1 MIKLDAKRCGDE
13 IYQLISDLYPICRS
27 ITGNGVRET
36 LEIIGNHIPLRKV
49 EVPTGTQV
57 FDWVVPKEWN
67 IRDAYIKDSSGRRI
81 VDFHSSNLH
90 VVSYSVPV
98 RQVMTLTELKKHL
111 FSLPEHPDW
120 IPYRT
125 SYYNESWGF
134 CISHNQLQAM
144 EEGEYEVVIDSTL
157 DDGSLTYGEAY
168 IAGDT
173 DNEILVFAHTCHPSL
188 CNDNLSGVAL
198 ATYLAKYLQ
207 GRNLRYSYRF
217 VFAPATIGSI
227 TWLSQNE
234 ANLYRIKHGLV
245 AAVVGDSGN
254 STYKKSRQGIAEID
268 CAVMHVLEHSGQ
280 EYEVIEFSPW
290 GYDERQFCS
299 PGIALDVGRLT
310 RTPNGCYE
318 EYHTSAD
325 NLSLVKAD
333 KLADSFLKYATV
345 FDILECNKRYINQ
358 SPKCE
363 PQLGKRG
370 LYRKTGGHKDVGQHE
385 LALLWVL
392 NLSDGAHSLLD
403 IAKRS
408 GLIFSQIR
416 DAAEDLA
423 NCGLIT
429 AAVDEENSTC
439 RSCN

>member
-1 MIKLDAKRCGDE
+1 MLKFDFKQYGDE

-36 LEIIGNHIPLRKV
+36 LEIIGKHIPLKKF
-49 EVPTGTQV
+49 EVPTGTRV

-67 IRDAYIKDSSGRRI
+67 IRDAYIKDQTGRRI

-90 VVSYSVPV
+90 VVSYSIPV
-98 RQVMTLTELKKHL
+98 HQLMSLTELKEHL

-134 CISHNQLQAM
+134 CVSHNQLQAM
-144 EEGEYEVVIDSTL
+144 AEGEYEVVIDSTL

-168 IAGDT
+168 VAGDT
-173 DNEILVFAHTCHPSL
+173 ENEILVFAHTCHPSL

-198 ATYLAKYLQ
+198 ATYLAKYLN

-227 TWLSQNE
+227 AWLSQNE
-234 ANLYRIKHGLV
+234 ANLHRIKHGLV

-254 STYKKSRQGIAEID
+254 FTYKKSRRGTAEID
-268 CAVMHVLEHSGQ
+268 RAVMHILEHSGQ
-280 EYEVIEFSPW
+280 EYEVMDFSPW

-299 PGIALDVGRLT
+299 PGINLDVGRLT

-325 NLSLVKAD
+325 NLELVRAD

-345 FDILECNKRYINQ
+345 FNVLEDNKCYINQ

-392 NLSDGAHSLLD
+392 NLSDGKHSLLD
-403 IAKRS
+403 IAMCS
-408 GLIFSQIR
+408 GLMFSQIH

-429 AAVDEENSTC
+429 ALIDGY
-439 RSCN
+439 